1 MRSVF
6 LIFVFLFVKS
16 FCLAQDNSN
25 SNVQKK
31 DTTDK
36 IIRFGLGITANINPN
51 PRNLHFPHYIFDNK
65 NENAFM
71 NFKFTPGGELIYIS
85 KNNFIHLFDFS
96 YLTGKKAMN
105 NPDSGNSLTN
115 SRVSYSLLYPV
126 SIRTNSKLKVSAY
139 GGLSVSCS
147 KKDMSYQM
155 NFYDATNSYIPTY
168 YNYLYKESANLEL
181 IQFPAGVLL
190 FHKSWIFNAGFSLN
204 LIGVENGKYSSRT
217 INPKTKTKD
226 PNVINEN
233 DKYSN
238 PLLIGGS
245 MNGKFLVDNLFF
257 KIDYVFKK
265 KLIRRSSTSSAPN
278 QGGKL

>member
-1 MRSVF
+1 MRSAF
-6 LIFVFLFVKS
+6 LIFVFLFIQS
-16 FCLAQDNSN
+16 FCLSQNN

-31 DTTDK
+31 DTVDK
-36 IIRFGLGITANINPN
+36 FIKFGLGITAGINPN
-51 PRNLHFPHYIFDNK
+51 PRILHFPHYLYDNK

-85 KNNFIHLFDFS
+85 KNNFIHQFDFS
-96 YLTGKKAMN
+96 YLTGKNVMN
-105 NPDSGNSLTN
+105 NPDTANSLTN
-115 SRVSYSLLYPV
+115 TKVSYSLLYPV
-126 SIRTNSKLKVSAY
+126 SIRINNKLKVSAY
-139 GGLSVSCS
+139 GGLSISYS

-155 NFYDATNSYIPTY
+155 NYYEETNTYIPTY
-168 YNYLYKESANLEL
+168 YNYLYKESANLVL
-181 IQFPAGVLL
+181 MQVPAGVLL

-204 LIGVENGKYSSRT
+204 LIGAENGKYSSRT
-217 INPKTKTKD
+217 ISSKTKTKD
-226 PNVINEN
+226 PNVINESDN
-233 DKYSN
+233 YSN

-265 KLIRRSSTSSAPN
+265 NLNHRSTTSSAPN